1 MSKLHENI
9 PVEAKVTEWLS
20 KMGWA
25 LQTVDDLKPYN
36 RLQMNA
42 MIEPILVEKVIAHN
56 AIKKSDTEVTVA
68 SSVQGNI
75 FQGAIRNLRMFYPK
89 NSAESFAIKDCLY
102 YFNIEI
108 VSKQKKVIVLERL
121 KKSLMQISL
130 RGKYK

>member
-20 KMGWA
+20 KMGWT

-42 MIEPILVEKVIAHN
+42 VIDPILVEKVMALN
-56 AIKKSDTEVTVA
+56 AIKKSDMEATVA

-75 FQGAIRNLRMFYPK
+75 FQGAI
-89 NSAESFAIKDCLY
+89 
-102 YFNIEI
+102 
-108 VSKQKKVIVLERL
+108 
-121 KKSLMQISL
+121 
-130 RGKYK
+130 